1 MKIPILLLVV
11 FLSSGVLAD
20 AQVPSL
26 DRATHSSFQ
35 EAIEWDILHGIE
47 AVRVE
52 VFMMNNI
59 PELTKGRIRTD
70 VERSLR
76 SVLRIDPNETT
87 VFGIEIAAEK
97 LDDPGYPVGYA
108 LYVQA
113 KLWQPV
119 YIAKDGSDP
128 DETGVLLPGA
138 VTWRTDALIGFQP
151 LAGFAQEVRQR
162 VQLLAD
168 AFLEAYLRTNP

>member
-1 MKIPILLLVV
+1 MRVLKLLILLAFLDGTSLV
-11 FLSSGVLAD
+11 

-35 EAIEWDILHGIE
+35 QAIEWDILHGIE
-47 AVRVE
+47 ALRVE
-52 VFMMNNI
+52 VFMMNDI
-59 PELTKGRIRTD
+59 PELTKGRIRAD

-76 SVLRIDPNETT
+76 SVLRIDPSETT
-87 VFGIEIAAEK
+87 VLGIEIAAEK

-108 LYVQA
+108 LYMQA

-119 YIAKDGSDP
+119 YIAKGDSAP

-138 VTWRTDALIGFQP
+138 VTWRTDVLIGFQP
-151 LAGFAQEVRQR
+151 LGGFAQGVRSR
-162 VQLLAD
+162 VQQLAE
-168 AFLEAYLRTNP
+168 AFLRTNP

>member
-1 MKIPILLLVV
+1 MRIGKLLV
-11 FLSSGVLAD
+11 LLMTWTAASAM

-35 EAIEWDILHGIE
+35 QAIEWDILHGIK

-52 VFMMNNI
+52 VFMMNDI
-59 PELTKGRIRTD
+59 PELTKGRIRVD

-76 SVLRIDPNETT
+76 SVLQIDPGENT

-97 LDDPGYPVGYA
+97 LDNPGYPVGYA

-119 YIAKDGSDP
+119 FIAKQGMQP

-138 VTWRTDALIGFQP
+138 VTWRTDALIGFHP
-151 LAGFAQEVRQR
+151 LTGFSQEVRNR
-162 VQLLAD
+162 VQVLAD

>member
-1 MKIPILLLVV
+1 
-11 FLSSGVLAD
+11 
-20 AQVPSL
+20 
-26 DRATHSSFQ
+26 
-35 EAIEWDILHGIE
+35 
-47 AVRVE
+47 
-52 VFMMNNI
+52 MMNDI

-76 SVLRIDPNETT
+76 SVLRIDPTENT

-97 LDDPGYPVGYA
+97 LDSPGYPVGYA

-119 YIAKDGSDP
+119 FIAKQGSEP

-151 LAGFAQEVRQR
+151 LGGFAQEVRNR